1 MVVQCVEGSVEV
13 AEQERF
19 GPCRT
24 YCAASGI
31 EVHGV
36 LQSSVPGVRAMLRSV
51 GPGRLHCFVWTSS
64 VLLPKTTQTST
75 TTTNPRCTMS
85 QTLTATLD
93 SPASSAI
100 MLHTP
105 KDMQDY
111 FQDAHPSSPSAS
123 AIHASSPE
131 QLVDK
136 ALYALEKAGVQLIE
150 WKSLLYRRMG
160 VPVILKVRIIS
171 AVLRSIAPRGKHSLR
186 C

>member
-1 MVVQCVEGSVEV
+1 MVVQCVEGSVEI
-13 AEQERF
+13 AGQERF

-24 YCAASGI
+24 YCAASSN

-36 LQSSVPGVRAMLRSV
+36 LRSSVPGVRAMLR
-51 GPGRLHCFVWTSS
+51 PGRLHRFVWTSS

-85 QTLTATLD
+85 QTLTTTLD